1 MASGLNGCVLPWD
14 TAMSTAARAS
24 ARASKVSSKLAKML
38 LCSCEA
44 ENNSEETV
52 KSKKKKKN
60 VRDTEKEMRQR
71 KGHKYIYQSAFSF
84 FLSHKHNVKNIA
96 KAFLQKQRVIEMSM
110 LSKRKL
116 FRVIVEYMKKTL
128 SARLG

>member
-1 MASGLNGCVLPWD
+1 
-14 TAMSTAARAS
+14 MSTAARAS

-44 ENNSEETV
+44 ANNSEETV

-71 KGHKYIYQSAFSF
+71 KGHKYIYQSAFF
-84 FLSHKHNVKNIA
+84 FFSRINI
-96 KAFLQKQRVIEMSM
+96 
-110 LSKRKL
+110 
-116 FRVIVEYMKKTL
+116 T
-128 SARLG
+128 